1 MEAEILAA
9 TSLLVEGIMV
19 KQFLRF
25 LLGDEGGLENSQ
37 RVQMRLWLDSASAQ
51 AFFNRLGPG
60 RAKHTPI
67 DQAPLEPTSNEKEI
81 VSCGKGEYAG
91 KPCRPQCKTSF
102 S

>member
-37 RVQMRLWLDSASAQ
+37 QVQMRLWLDSA
-51 AFFNRLGPG
+51 
-60 RAKHTPI
+60 
-67 DQAPLEPTSNEKEI
+67 
-81 VSCGKGEYAG
+81 
-91 KPCRPQCKTSF
+91 
-102 S
+102 